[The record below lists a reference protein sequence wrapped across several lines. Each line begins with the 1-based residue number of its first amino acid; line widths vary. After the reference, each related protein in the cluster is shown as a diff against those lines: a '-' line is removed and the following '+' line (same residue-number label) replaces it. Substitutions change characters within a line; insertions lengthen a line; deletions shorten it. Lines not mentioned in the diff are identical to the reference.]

1 MFTLIAAGMAE
12 TGNAPEKF
20 GETRDLVSFGKF
32 GFKSQSR
39 RITFYL
45 IPLGNTLI
53 ILLFL
58 GQNLS

>member
-39 RITFYL
+39 RIIHANVSTSMV
-45 IPLGNTLI
+45 
-53 ILLFL
+53 LLDKVMAC
-58 GQNLS
+58 NDN

>member
-39 RITFYL
+39 RIMYANYSAWHGTFE
-45 IPLGNTLI
+45 
-53 ILLFL
+53 
-58 GQNLS
+58 